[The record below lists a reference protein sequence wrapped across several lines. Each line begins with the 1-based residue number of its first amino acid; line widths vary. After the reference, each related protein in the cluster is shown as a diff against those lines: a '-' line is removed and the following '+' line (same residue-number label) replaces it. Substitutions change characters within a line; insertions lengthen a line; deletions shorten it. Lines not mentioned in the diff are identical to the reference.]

1 MVFTNRFDDS
11 VLLEETLDI
20 PVKKVWDHKE
30 LTADLQPDGI
40 VVQLMADNKEV
51 SRRQLTA
58 DMEWQTLFQKMPRY
72 DSEGREI
79 KYQVKESEVNGYS
92 AKISGNAQKGFTIH
106 NTYVGMEEPPSQ
118 APDKPSTTGR
128 LPDVGDGL
136 TLTAIILGL
145 VCIRIAYL
153 LYRETKSKKG

>member
-1 MVFTNRFDDS
+1 
-11 VLLEETLDI
+11 
-20 PVKKVWDHKE
+20 
-30 LTADLQPDGI
+30 
-40 VVQLMADNKEV
+40 
-51 SRRQLTA
+51 
-58 DMEWQTLFQKMPRY
+58 MEWQTLFQKMPRY

-79 KYQVKESEVNGYS
+79 KYRVKESEVNGYS

-118 APDKPSTTGR
+118 TPDKPSTTGR

-136 TLTAIILGL
+136 TLTAVILGL

-153 LYRETKSKKG
+153 LYRETKSKGR